1 MFLQIEHKLLPKDSD
16 MHFTPSTEQQQ
27 HRAPKHRAGA
37 APSTQHQARAPST
50 KHPAPSTKH
59 TAAAAA
65 AAARFPTRTGE
76 PTQLP
81 NGSRRERG
89 GHHPL
94 IRLKSCEN
102 LQRGVSPLCHPVP
115 ARYLISR
122 PVILVSHQSARWLHQ
137 LPRCLHH
144 PVSYNLCDGGGQM
157 P

>member
-59 TAAAAA
+59 SSSSSSSSSAVLDENGGAYSITE
-65 AAARFPTRTGE
+65 RFSSRTGWSS
-76 PTQLP
+76 PFNPFKILSP
-81 NGSRRERG
+81 
-89 GHHPL
+89 
-94 IRLKSCEN
+94 
-102 LQRGVSPLCHPVP
+102 SPLCHPVP